1 MRDLLCVQIPLLF
14 VTRTVRKLNVEI
26 AVVETSFTNPDVYE
40 SDKQDPDPD
49 PHQGA
54 ADPQQWWKH

>member
-1 MRDLLCVQIPLLF
+1 